1 MMNSICG
8 WLKLTMETEEM
19 FAGKLTTLDVEIW
32 VEEAGNKVLFSFFE
46 KPMVA
51 STVLRDA

>member
-1 MMNSICG
+1 MNSICG